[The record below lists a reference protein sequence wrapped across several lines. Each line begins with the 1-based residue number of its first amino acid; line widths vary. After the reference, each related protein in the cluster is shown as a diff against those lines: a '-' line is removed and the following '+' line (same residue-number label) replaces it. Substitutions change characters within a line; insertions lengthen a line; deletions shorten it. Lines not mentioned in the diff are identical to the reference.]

1 MKDVNQ
7 NLINFKPISMK
18 KVMMMLAIVLATTSL
33 FGQTK
38 ERTSAFMFNKNGQY
52 DKAREAIDKAILNEK
67 TMNDA
72 KTWMYRGIIYLN
84 IVFSD
89 QFAGLDPQALEKSLE
104 SFQKA
109 LELDPQDK
117 MKQAEDIIPRID
129 AIGQQYFA
137 KGVDHFNAATGSGSK
152 DEFKL
157 AAGDFHK
164 SFEVAQL
171 NKKVDTLALL
181 NAGLASLRGEHFDEA
196 LNYYT
201 QLKGLCFN
209 EPDLYRSLAAVYRGM
224 HDQDKMLN
232 ALAQGRELYP
242 NDPGLILE
250 EINAYLS
257 MGQGAKVVD
266 ELIKLTESDPTNY
279 SIFFVLGTIY
289 GDDTKPELYDLE
301 KAVHY
306 YKKAIELSPEYYD
319 VIYNLGALYI
329 NESNKLQVKAND
341 LPLTETKEYDKLTE
355 DANVL
360 IKEALPY
367 LEKSNKLQPGNQ
379 ETIQVLKSIY
389 TRFKMND
396 ELKKLEE

>member
-1 MKDVNQ
+1 
-7 NLINFKPISMK
+7 
-18 KVMMMLAIVLATTSL
+18 MMLAIVMATTTL

-89 QFAGLDPQALEKSLE
+89 QFASLDPQALEKSLE

-117 MKQAEDIIPRID
+117 MRQAADIIPRID

-137 KGVDHFNAATGSGSK
+137 KGVDHFNSATGSGNK
-152 DEFKL
+152 EEFKL
-157 AAGDFHK
+157 AAGDFK
-164 SFEVAQL
+164 KAYEVAQL
-171 NKKVDTLALL
+171 NKKLDTLALL
-181 NAGLASLRGEHFDEA
+181 NAGLSSLRGEYFEDA
-196 LNYYT
+196 LKFYT
-201 QLKGLCFN
+201 ELKGYGFN
-209 EPDLYRSLAAVYRGM
+209 EPDLYRSLAAVYRGL
-224 HDQDKMLN
+224 HDQDNMLK

-257 MGQGAKVVD
+257 MGEGAKVVD

-289 GDDTKPELYDLE
+289 GDDTKPELYDMQ
-301 KAVHY
+301 KAIDY
-306 YKKAIELSPEYYD
+306 YKKAIELSPDYYD

-341 LPLTETKEYDKLTE
+341 LPLNETKEYDRLTE
-355 DANVL
+355 EANVL
-360 IKEALPY
+360 IREALPY
-367 LEKSNKLQPGNQ
+367 LEKANQLQPGNP

-389 TRFKMND
+389 TRFKMNE
-396 ELKKLEE
+396 ELQKLEE